1 LAPTL
6 LLFAAS
12 FVALRVLLFVL
23 RRLEGLIGR
32 TRALPAYLAG
42 RRLARSPGTSFAIS
56 LLLVLAIGLLVVST
70 SYRATVIRNHEAAA
84 HQDLGADWQVQ
95 VAPPKQ
101 SVPALARLPDRTTP

>member
-1 LAPTL
+1 APTL

-12 FVALRVLLFVL
+12 FIALRVLLFVL

-70 SYRATVIRNHEAAA
+70 SYRATVIRNHEDSA
-84 HQDLGADWQVQ
+84 HQDLGADWRVEVGAPAQQ
-95 VAPPKQ
+95 PAAVAWT
-101 SVPALARLPDRTTP
+101 RGG